1 MPLLRHKRLMTL
13 IELAFALL
21 ALLATPGPTNTLLA
35 LAGAQAVRR
44 PLLLPLVE
52 LAAYMTTVVPLSI
65 WGQNWLEATPK
76 LRLILTL
83 TAAVWVAVLAVRM
96 WRHATRAEAQ
106 GAPGVTALQVGVT
119 TLLNPKALVFGL
131 VLIPSGPDVVA
142 GLWLFAALVIVVS
155 LAWLWLGARLAG
167 RYQPLV
173 NRGGAV
179 WLGVLAAL
187 LLGRVL
193 AA

>member
-1 MPLLRHKRLMTL
+1 MTL

-65 WGQNWLEATPK
+65 WGKNWLEATPK

-83 TAAVWVAVLAVRM
+83 AAAVWVAVLAVRL

>member
-65 WGQNWLEATPK
+65 WGQNWLEATPR

-83 TAAVWVAVLAVRM
+83 AAAVWVAVLAVRL